1 MPIRP
6 KEIVSFASKPGKN
19 SPSLSAAAPLL
30 RDRLAFLLGG
40 AKEDILE
47 TKREKIDPVQK

>member
-1 MPIRP
+1 MPICP

-30 RDRLAFLLGG
+30 RDRLAFLLGV